1 MTILIIW
8 LVAFCLIA
16 YFVYQRWNSG
26 VSEGLDKVLP
36 DFLKSHGDNRYLWV
50 ITLAVLGATT
60 LVQPVEMLL
69 VVILLALIGWAIMAL
84 TKWAGNKTHH

>member
-16 YFVYQRWNSG
+16 YFAYQRWNSG
-26 VSEGLDKVLP
+26 VSQGLDKVLP
-36 DFLKSHGDNRYLWV
+36 GFLKSHGDNCYLWV

-60 LVQPVEMLL
+60 LVKPVDMLL
-69 VVILLALIGWAIMAL
+69 VVILLGLIGWAVMAL
-84 TKWAGNKTHH
+84 VNWAGNKAH

>member
-16 YFVYQRWNSG
+16 YFAYQRWNSG
-26 VSEGLDKVLP
+26 VSQGLDKVLP
-36 DFLKSHGDNRYLWV
+36 GFLKSHGDNRYLWV
-50 ITLAVLGATT
+50 ITLAILGATT

-69 VVILLALIGWAIMAL
+69 VVLLLGVIGLAVMALIN
-84 TKWAGNKTHH
+84 WAGNKSHH

>member
-16 YFVYQRWNSG
+16 YFVNERWNKG
-26 VSEGLDKVLP
+26 VSQGLDKMLP
-36 DFLKSHGDNRYLWV
+36 SVLKSHGNNRYLWV
-50 ITLAVLGATT
+50 ISLAVLGATT
-60 LVQPVEMLL
+60 LIQPVEMLL

-84 TKWAGNKTHH
+84 ANWASNKTHH

>member
-8 LVAFCLIA
+8 LIAFCLIA
-16 YFVYQRWNSG
+16 YFVNERWNKG
-26 VSEGLDKVLP
+26 VSEGLDKMLP
-36 DFLKSHGDNRYLWV
+36 SVMKSHGSNRYLWV

-69 VVILLALIGWAIMAL
+69 VVLLLGLIGLGIMAL
-84 TKWAGNKTHH
+84 ASWASNKTHH